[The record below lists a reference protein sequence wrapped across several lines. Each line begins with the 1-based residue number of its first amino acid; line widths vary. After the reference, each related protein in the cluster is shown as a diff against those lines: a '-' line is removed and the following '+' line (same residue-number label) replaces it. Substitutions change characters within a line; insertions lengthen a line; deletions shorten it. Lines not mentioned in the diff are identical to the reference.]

1 MNLGAFGKMVFAVN
15 FTMAT
20 FWIAFLLWSV
30 SGAALGQA
38 PSVDN
43 PRGLIGRL
51 HEILARSESSN
62 ANWGIQ
68 IVSLSSGRTWFE
80 TNSHRL
86 FVPASSAK
94 LFTTALALNRLGAE
108 FRVQTSFL
116 AQMPPNQEG
125 VLAGDL
131 IVFGR
136 GDPSIRSGDAGP
148 GTKSTLSALAKDI
161 LNSGVRRIRGD
172 LVCDTSYFR
181 EPPYGPGWDWDD
193 LVEGY
198 AAGATALSLDD
209 SSVRLRIRPGQ
220 NPGSAAT
227 LLLTPSIP
235 TLMVLQGTVMTVSTN
250 DRTRIHYAR
259 LPGQTQLRVRG
270 MIGVG
275 SAEWSDEVSVPAPVR
290 YFGELLLMEL
300 QKIGVVVDGNVRTV
314 DWLEREAIGDLDA
327 TWREL
332 GTYGSEPLGD
342 LLPRMMKPSNNVQAQ
357 LLWLLCGAESESK
370 NPVPGA
376 LRVVGQ
382 TTSDAS
388 RRLLTEFLTATGI
401 PAGEVQL
408 LEGSGLARA
417 NLVTPAAFVQLLR
430 YMNQHRS
437 AQAWHRAFPVG
448 GRDGTLRTRF
458 TQPPAKDNV
467 WAKTGSLRNVHSLC
481 GYVTSADGERFAF
494 AILRNQVLA
503 SAGIARAEI
512 DSMVTA
518 IAGAR
523 TRE

>member
-1 MNLGAFGKMVFAVN
+1 MVFAVN
-15 FTMAT
+15 FMMAT
-20 FWIAFLLWSV
+20 FWIAFLLWCV
-30 SGAALGQA
+30 SAAALGQPPA
-38 PSVDN
+38 VVNSQ
-43 PRGLIGRL
+43 GLIGRF

-62 ANWGIQ
+62 SHWGIQ
-68 IVSLSSGRTWFE
+68 IVSLDSGRTWFE

-94 LFTTALALNRLGAE
+94 LFTAALALNRLGAE

-116 AQMPPNQEG
+116 GQMPPSQEG

-136 GDPSIRSGDAGP
+136 GDPSIRSGDAGAVP
-148 GTKSTLSALAKDI
+148 KSTLSALAKAI
-161 LNSGVRRIRGD
+161 LNSGIRRIQGD

-209 SSVRLRIRPGQ
+209 SAVRLRIRPGQ
-220 NPGSAAT
+220 KPGSAAT
-227 LLLTPSIP
+227 VALTPSIP
-235 TLMVLQGTVMTVSTN
+235 TLMALQGTVLTVSTN
-250 DRTRIHYAR
+250 DRTRIHYTR

-270 MIGVG
+270 TIGVG
-275 SAEWSDEVSVPAPVR
+275 STEWSDEVSVPVPVR
-290 YFGELLLMEL
+290 YFGERLLIEL
-300 QKIGVVVDGNVRTV
+300 QKSGVVVEGSVRTV
-314 DWLEREAIGDLDA
+314 DWLEREDMGDLDA

-332 GTYGSEPLGD
+332 GTYGSDPLGE
-342 LLPRMMKPSNNVQAQ
+342 LLPWMLKPSNNVQAQ
-357 LLWLLCGAESESK
+357 MLWLLCGAETESK
-370 NPVPGA
+370 NRVPGV

-388 RRLLTEFLTATGI
+388 RKLLAELLTATGI

-430 YMNQHRS
+430 YMNQHHS
-437 AQAWHRAFPVG
+437 AQPWHRAFPVG

-467 WAKTGSLRNVHSLC
+467 RAKTGSLRHVHSLC

-503 SAGIARAEI
+503 SAGIARAEM

-518 IAGAR
+518 IAGTR